1 MEKIWKS
8 REKQIETVL
17 GNLGGIEGA
26 LQGYLGT
33 KALGEGG
40 IAILEGMGEE

>member
-17 GNLGGIEGA
+17 GECVEDPGVAGGVHGA
-26 LQGYLGT
+26 
-33 KALGEGG
+33 
-40 IAILEGMGEE
+40 